1 MFRNHNKNHFNF
13 EFEVE
18 VEIEKPHHEYE
29 VEIEVDYP
37 HHDKGFAYGGGHG
50 GNNHYQNEVE
60 IEIEV
65 DANFNWN
72 NHQQWGKRNHEWE
85 VPWTGW
91 YKQGMQKHDMNFN
104 NFQCNNQGQIWGHGS
119 DENGTFNISGKCD
132 FSHTGFTFHKQYHG
146 AHTVIYKGRIQN
158 GNLWVGKWEIPGNCE
173 GKFQI
178 RCKAQK
184 WKGAFWQGN
193 QKNVMQLDMQVNKS
207 GVYGNGHDDVGGFII
222 RGDVHGSQCNFYK
235 QYYGAHTVLYHG
247 QMNPAHTDIRGNWQI
262 LNNCGGKFHLHL

>member
-1 MFRNHNKNHFNF
+1 MGIKRKNMFRNHNKNHFNF
-13 EFEVE
+13 DFEVE

-65 DANFNWN
+65 DANF
-72 NHQQWGKRNHEWE
+72 K
-85 VPWTGW
+85 
-91 YKQGMQKHDMNFN
+91 
-104 NFQCNNQGQIWGHGS
+104 CNMQGQIWGHGS
-119 DENGTFNISGKCD
+119 DAVGTFNISGKCD

-158 GNLWVGKWEIPGNCE
+158 GNLWMGNWEIPGNCE

-247 QMNPAHTDIRGNWQI
+247 QLNGAHSDMRGNWNI
-262 LNNCGGKFHLHL
+262 PGNCQGKFHLHL